1 MTVEQIVKAE
11 ALEDYQHDLMVV
23 RQRKQSAQG
32 DLAVAYWRLEQLIV
46 SSIEALEAGDGSR

>member
-1 MTVEQIVKAE
+1 MTAEQVVRAE

-23 RQRKQSAQG
+23 RRRKENAHG
-32 DLAVAYWRLEQLIV
+32 DLAVAYWRLEQLII